1 MNADEAANATII
13 AKGYGEARRSP
24 AIASAIGAIS
34 TAVAVFEMNRP
45 SAAVTTNSIAM
56 TTRGPASPTKA
67 TSPSAARSTPPV
79 RCSATEN
86 GIIPTIRIRLFQL
99 IDR

>member
-1 MNADEAANATII
+1 MKADDAANATII
-13 AKGYGEARRSP
+13 ANGYGEALRST
-24 AIASAIGAIS
+24 AIASAIGAIK

-45 SAAVTTNSIAM
+45 NNAVTTNSIPI
-56 TTRGPASPTKA
+56 TIRGSASPIKVTI
-67 TSPSAARSTPPV
+67 PSAAKSTPPV

-86 GIIPTIRIRLFQL
+86 GIIPTINIRLFQL